1 MARQHC
7 TQCGNPLPRRATV
20 CLTCETPVD
29 EMQLPQLSATPKSA
43 ALKCAI
49 VCVALSCLGFV
60 VTLGVTSLF
69 REGGLIFGGVFFCG
83 IVLSVRWVTS
93 LEKKALC
100 RDERD

>member
-29 EMQLPQLSATPKSA
+29 EMQLPQLSAAPKSA

-69 REGGLIFGGVFFCG
+69 REGGLIFGGG
-83 IVLSVRWVTS
+83 VLLWHCAVSA
-93 LEKKALC
+93 LGHQLGEKSTLP
-100 RDERD
+100 